1 MDHSSFPFNANFP
14 GLVPAQ
20 VDAACV
26 AVEAEWSGIQE
37 LFQTAANGEAKR
49 TILEGYLVG
58 WWLMDMYPTKAVGVS
73 GDGGMPLTSKTIG
86 GVSISRKDLEMQ
98 PALKQLESN
107 AFGVKALSMLKSA
120 PEMFTMFGQGISIGP
135 GQRGWGGLPGVGI

>member
-1 MDHSSFPFNANFP
+1 MDHTTFPFTANFP
-14 GLVPAQ
+14 TLTNGQ

-26 AVEAEWSGIQE
+26 SIEAEWSGIQE
-37 LFQTAANGEAKR
+37 LFQTVANGAAKR
-49 TILEGYLVG
+49 NILEGYLVG
-58 WWLMDMYPTKAVGVS
+58 WWLSDMYPTKVQGVS
-73 GDGGMPLTSKTIG
+73 GDGGMPLTSKSIG
-86 GVSISRKDLEMQ
+86 GVSMTRKDLEMQ

-120 PEMFTMFGQGISIGP
+120 PEMFTMFGQGLSIGP